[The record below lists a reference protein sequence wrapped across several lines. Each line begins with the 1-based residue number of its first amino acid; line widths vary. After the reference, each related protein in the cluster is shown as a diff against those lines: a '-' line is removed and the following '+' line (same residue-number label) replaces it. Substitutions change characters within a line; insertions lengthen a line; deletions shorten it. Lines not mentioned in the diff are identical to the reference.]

1 MMSSRSCPAFL
12 KNLKLPLKWC
22 LCEFAA
28 VPQST
33 LGQSS
38 GTTPVVPGEENSW
51 NLNQFCSDSLGTRK
65 TKGRKDG
72 YKYGQN
78 HKGSKERDREEG
90 LLVVHLVMD

>member
-1 MMSSRSCPAFL
+1 MMSNRSCPAFL

-22 LCEFAA
+22 LYEFAA

-33 LGQSS
+33 LEQSS
-38 GTTPVVPGEENSW
+38 ETTAVVPGEENSW
-51 NLNQFCSDSLGTRK
+51 NLNQFCSDPLGTRK

-78 HKGSKERDREEG
+78 PKGSKERDREEG
-90 LLVVHLVMD
+90 HLVVHLVMD